1 MSRKHDDESDAS
13 DEEEE
18 DEGDFVPGMDDDDDL
33 DDDFEEENLAE
44 DEDDS
49 FLKGHIYLSDG
60 KITFDGESFALI
72 SEETVSS
79 FSLSEPA
86 LEKPAMFSGTLKDIA
101 LKMEVSITKNDQAA
115 KIDPLEQR
123 FLDQQ
128 AQVQSSLETAGPSD
142 SRGSAS
148 AKAGDDEDDMDDM
161 KKTASAV
168 STGDEKKAAVMGDVY
183 VFEACQIGY
192 ANGTTHKIRG
202 IFHPLHASSKATRI
216 FLIAFVQTNQASAA
230 ASSAA
235 SPAKPAAATTS
246 RKRGR
251 NDEEDEDD
259 GDDRVGY
266 QELIDLHDDAGLST
280 EELRRRY
287 YGGDTGESE
296 AKIHKA
302 RPTSEESD
310 DDDAY
315 GF

>member
-1 MSRKHDDESDAS
+1 
-13 DEEEE
+13 
-18 DEGDFVPGMDDDDDL
+18 
-33 DDDFEEENLAE
+33 
-44 DEDDS
+44 
-49 FLKGHIYLSDG
+49 
-60 KITFDGESFALI
+60 
-72 SEETVSS
+72 
-79 FSLSEPA
+79 
-86 LEKPAMFSGTLKDIA
+86 
-101 LKMEVSITKNDQAA
+101 
-115 KIDPLEQR
+115 
-123 FLDQQ
+123 
-128 AQVQSSLETAGPSD
+128 
-142 SRGSAS
+142 
-148 AKAGDDEDDMDDM
+148 MDDM

-259 GDDRVGY
+259 GDDGVGY